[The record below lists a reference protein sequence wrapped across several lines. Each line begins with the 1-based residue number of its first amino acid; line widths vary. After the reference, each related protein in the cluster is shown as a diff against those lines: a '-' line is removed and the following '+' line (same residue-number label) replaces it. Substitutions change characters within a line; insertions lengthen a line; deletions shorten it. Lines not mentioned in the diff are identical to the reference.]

1 MAEKQF
7 WLFSGWCKQSG
18 RGRDAWP
25 ARMLMAMLVLRFSE
39 EGMSRRAAVS
49 RARVDM
55 GWRAAMG
62 LPMGGASR
70 SETTVRRFEA
80 FMMQRDPRTGTT
92 RFLLMHEPV
101 VRLSLQDAGLR
112 SRAVWATDS
121 TPMWCYG
128 AVRDT
133 VRLLGDGLRW
143 LGGLYARITGE
154 TLGELA
160 ATCSRLLRVVA
171 QDLEP
176 NEEGR
181 LVVAR
186 RVAENRLISLT
197 DWQARHGRKSKS
209 QAFNGF
215 KLHLLGD
222 VTSGLIASVAVTE
235 GNVHDSRS
243 ALRLIRGAKQLC
255 EQMQCVLGD
264 TAYGGAELRHVVV
277 HQVVRYGGRQAR
289 SVGLGRA
296 QWQAHLIA
304 LRCNLS
310 VFAEQ
315 ALRLDAAAARA
326 TAQAA

>member
-128 AVRDT
+128 AGRDT

-160 ATCSRLLRVVA
+160 ATWGVPLLLSKSVKGHYAIDWSSEHQRADVIEQLAGDVVRVVDWVRASWGHGVRWSGVEARGVREHGHSCARTAAAHGGASRAPGA
-171 QDLEP
+171 QGLCHRLGCDD
-176 NEEGR
+176 GR
-181 LVVAR
+181 VSGGPSRRAAALQLGQRAR
-186 RVAENRLISLT
+186 GQGADFRVG
-197 DWQARHGRKSKS
+197 Q
-209 QAFNGF
+209 
-215 KLHLLGD
+215 
-222 VTSGLIASVAVTE
+222 
-235 GNVHDSRS
+235 
-243 ALRLIRGAKQLC
+243 
-255 EQMQCVLGD
+255 
-264 TAYGGAELRHVVV
+264 AELRRVF
-277 HQVVRYGGRQAR
+277 QEAGLRGRPGGPGA
-289 SVGLGRA
+289 V
-296 QWQAHLIA
+296 
-304 LRCNLS
+304 
-310 VFAEQ
+310 
-315 ALRLDAAAARA
+315 AASL
-326 TAQAA
+326 